1 MSALEDYNKKIT
13 AIVIPNSVERINTR
27 AFYDCEKLSSVT
39 FNGTKAQWNAIVK
52 ADGWCDGTA
61 FDVIHCI
68 DGDVSIS

>member
-1 MSALEDYNKKIT
+1 MTIPSSVKIIGVSAFMMK
-13 AIVIPNSVERINTR
+13 R
-27 AFYDCEKLSSVT
+27 EKLKTVT
-39 FNGTKAQWNAIVK
+39 FNGTKAQWDAIVK